1 MWQEDDSAPK
11 MPFYLC
17 ASQFPL
23 NVGRVGTLE
32 QRSCYCCRR
41 WLEFRH
47 YWAFEVD
54 PDLKAW
60 HGKADGWS
68 GWEQKSVRKTCFLGA
83 SRVWAEGIYPQRG
96 EVAEQVG
103 YLKIAA
109 LVSHVWRWVFCA
121 SSCLVCAHLLIYW
134 GSEKRIKSFTWRQK
148 STTPSTMSDQTEQL
162 SSSLM
167 KARGLGLAGGRQA
180 GLGTSPPASMAQ
192 VMEGR
197 TSLQSRESSVERAYI
212 YKQVPID
219 L

>member
-1 MWQEDDSAPK
+1 

-17 ASQFPL
+17 ASKFPL

-41 WLEFRH
+41 WLEFGR

-54 PDLKAW
+54 PDLRAW
-60 HGKADGWS
+60 HGETDGWSREIHQS

-103 YLKIAA
+103 YLKIEA

-121 SSCLVCAHLLIYW
+121 SFCLVCARLLIFW

-148 STTPSTMSDQTEQL
+148 STTPTMSDQTEQL

-167 KARGLGLAGGRQA
+167 KARGLELAGGRQA
-180 GLGTSPPASMAQ
+180 GLGTSPPASTAQ